1 MRTLPVLLLLLMSLL
16 LAGCI
21 TALPMPTAA
30 NQISPTPTAAAPT
43 QEATTAIT
51 RTSTPSTQDVLFM
64 AEPETLYPNSCTLFF
79 WRVEE
84 AMTVYFDGEV
94 VESTGR
100 AARCLQDQSQVFIL
114 SVVRQDGTQEEYPVE
129 VKVNEE
135 ILSFETISLEGYG
148 IAVDSK
154 DTAPK
159 LFLLMEPEDIA
170 WIEGLITPQDW
181 QTLQQL
187 DFEEYVVIGLFRGAR
202 PSSNYDTVI
211 TRLSRYYQETLI
223 VEAKFYVPVLQSS
236 FAVVTSPYHL
246 IKVSKTQMPRPLGL
260 ELQSRVV
267 DQAYEMC
274 ADTIS
279 ACE

>member
-1 MRTLPVLLLLLMSLL
+1 MRALPSLLLLLMSLL

-21 TALPMPTAA
+21 TALPMPTAEDQTSA
-30 NQISPTPTAAAPT
+30 TLAAAPT

-51 RTSTPSTQDVLFM
+51 LTSTPSAPDVLFM
-64 AEPETLYPNSCTLFF
+64 AEPETFYPNSYTLFF

-100 AARCLQDQSQVFIL
+100 AARCLHDQTQVFIL
-114 SVVRQDGTQEEYPVE
+114 SVVRQDGTQEEYPIEVE
-129 VKVNEE
+129 VREE
-135 ILSFETISLEGYG
+135 ILSFETIGLEDYG
-148 IAVDSK
+148 LDVDSE
-154 DTAPK
+154 DTSTK
-159 LFLLMEPEDIA
+159 LFLLMEPADIA
-170 WIEGLITPQDW
+170 PVEKLITPQDW

-211 TRLSRYYQETLI
+211 TRLRRYYQELLI
-223 VEAKFYVPVLQSS
+223 VEAKFYIPVLQSS

-246 IKVSKTQMPRPLGL
+246 IKVSKTQMPRPLRL

-267 DQAYEMC
+267 DKAYEMC
-274 ADTIS
+274 ADDIS
-279 ACE
+279 ACK